1 MFITISLTPQMN
13 KKSVQNNISLCILT
27 KNESENIKKNFGWL
41 KDCPKINELI
51 CVDDNSD
58 DDTVKQ
64 IENLQSNNL
73 VIKVFK
79 RGLNNNFSAQRQFG
93 IDKSANDL
101 ILWLDPDECPS
112 HKFIEWLNNIDIY
125 QYNYSFK
132 RLDNF
137 LGTNLYHG
145 ETFGQYFLRLFNKN
159 FGHFEG
165 LVHEKWISL
174 KPATQT
180 DFIIYHRPHSSV
192 KNFLNKINFYSDI
205 RVQELRHLGKTA
217 GLLEII
223 LYPKAKF
230 IYNYFILLGLLDG
243 TPGLIFALG
252 MSFQSF
258 LTKAKLWHLS
268 STPSTG

>member
-1 MFITISLTPQMN
+1 MN
-13 KKSVQNNISLCILT
+13 NKSVQKNISLCILT

-41 KDCPKINELI
+41 KDCSKINELI
-51 CVDDNSD
+51 CVDDNSN
-58 DDTVKQ
+58 DDTIEQ
-64 IENLQSNNL
+64 IKKLQSKNL
-73 VIKVFK
+73 TVKVFK

-93 IDKSANDL
+93 VDQAANDY
-101 ILWLDPDECPS
+101 ILWLDPDEQPS
-112 HKFIEWLNNIDIY
+112 NNLIEWLNNIDTN

-145 ETFGQYFLRLFNKN
+145 ETFSQYFLRLFNKN
-159 FGHFEG
+159 SGHFYG
-165 LVHEKWISL
+165 LVHERWISL
-174 KPATQT
+174 KPTTQT
-180 DFIIYHRPHSSV
+180 DFIIYHQSHSTI
-192 KNFLNKINFYSDI
+192 KGFLNKINFYSDI
-205 RVQELRHLGKTA
+205 RAQELKDLGKSA

-258 LTKAKLWHLS
+258 LSRAKLWHLS